1 MWMGEIMKSNLKTNF
16 EKLLDWI
23 LHFIFYAMV
32 LVFVATYFDSFQIDD
47 THLYTYGIIATLII
61 FILNKTVKPILFRLT
76 IPLTGLTVGLFYP
89 FINVI
94 ILKLTEWILGSHFEI
109 TGIWTVFFIAILIS
123 IMNIIIDNII
133 ITPIMR
139 RIRRNG

>member
-1 MWMGEIMKSNLKTNF
+1 MKKNLKMH
-16 EKLLDWI
+16 LDRILDWV
-23 LHFIFYAMV
+23 LHFISYAMILV
-32 LVFVATYFDSFQIDD
+32 LVATFFDSFQIDD
-47 THLYTYGIIATLII
+47 THLYTYGILATLII

-76 IPLTGLTVGLFYP
+76 IPLTGITLGLFYP

-109 TGIWTVFFIAILIS
+109 HGILTVFFLAILIS
-123 IMNIIIDNII
+123 LMNIVIENII

-139 RIRRNG
+139 RIRKNG

>member
-1 MWMGEIMKSNLKTNF
+1 MNSNLKIHVENV
-16 EKLLDWI
+16 LDWV
-23 LHFIFYAMV
+23 LHFISYAV
-32 LVFVATYFDSFQIDD
+32 ILVFVATFFDSFHIDD
-47 THLYTYGIIATLII
+47 NHLYTYGIIATLII
-61 FILNKTVKPILFRLT
+61 FILNKTIKPILFRLT
-76 IPLTGLTVGLFYP
+76 IPLTGLTLGLFYP

-123 IMNIIIDNII
+123 IMNILIENII

-139 RIRRNG
+139 RIKKNG

>member
-1 MWMGEIMKSNLKTNF
+1 MKRRIKNHVNNI
-16 EKLLDWI
+16 LDWG

-32 LVFVATYFDSFQIDD
+32 LVFVATFFDSFHIDD

-61 FILNKTVKPILFRLT
+61 FILNKTVKPILIWLT
-76 IPLTGLTVGLFYP
+76 LPLTGITVGLFYP
-89 FINVI
+89 FVNVI

-109 TGIWTVFFIAILIS
+109 EGIWTVFFIAILIS
-123 IMNIIIDNII
+123 LMNLVIDNII

-139 RIRRNG
+139 RIKKNG

>member
-1 MWMGEIMKSNLKTNF
+1 MKKDLKVH
-16 EKLLDWI
+16 LDRILDWI
-23 LHFIFYAMV
+23 LRFISYAMV
-32 LVFVATYFDSFQIDD
+32 LVFVATFFDSFQIDD
-47 THLYTYGIIATLII
+47 THLYSYGILATLII

-76 IPLTGLTVGLFYP
+76 LPLTGLTLGLFYP

-109 TGIWTVFFIAILIS
+109 KGIWTVFFLAILIS
-123 IMNIIIDNII
+123 LMNIVIENII

>member
-1 MWMGEIMKSNLKTNF
+1 MKKILKINID
-16 EKLLDWI
+16 KLLDWI
-23 LHFIFYAMV
+23 LHFTFYAVILV
-32 LVFVATYFDSFQIDD
+32 LVATYFDSFHIDD
-47 THLYTYGIIATLII
+47 NHLYTYGVLATLII
-61 FILNKTVKPILFRLT
+61 FILNRTIKPIIFRLT
-76 IPLTGLTVGLFYP
+76 LPLTGITLGLFYP

-123 IMNIIIDNII
+123 VMNLLIDNII

-139 RIRRNG
+139 RIRKNG

>member
-1 MWMGEIMKSNLKTNF
+1 MNSKLKNRI
-16 EKLLDWI
+16 EKLLDWS
-23 LHFIFYAMV
+23 LHVFFYAVV
-32 LVFVATYFDSFQIDD
+32 LVLVATYFDSFQIDD
-47 THLYTYGIIATLII
+47 THLYTYGALATLII
-61 FILNKTVKPILFRLT
+61 FILNSTVKPILFRLT
-76 IPLTGLTVGLFYP
+76 IPLTGVTIGLFYP

-123 IMNIIIDNII
+123 IMNIIIDNVI

-139 RIRRNG
+139 RIRKNG